1 MKMLRNLFQR
11 EQESSADVARERLKL
26 MISQDRMQRNQPDF
40 LPRLQKE
47 LIEVIRRYTHSASD
61 EIHVSCHALPH
72 RSQIEVNVS
81 WPKNTS

>member
-1 MKMLRNLFQR
+1 MKRLRDFFQR
-11 EQESSADVARERLKL
+11 DQDASANVARERLKL

-61 EIHVSCHALPH
+61 DIQVSCHALPH